1 MAGTPLPGVP
11 ALAMNPRHPVWL
23 ALSDL
28 FLDTDTRLSFP
39 YIARTL
45 AASPF
50 TDDELEA
57 IFQNEVAPA
66 VEFNLFDIA
75 GEWAGF
81 GEEWLI
87 ATINRRGPKPYQL
100 RSPGTHHEF
109 QAALGLAHHLRR
121 IPEDARPARLEA
133 WRLLAKL
140 YLNRECPPPPE
151 LTSLPYSPAELTTL
165 FRLEVEPAYRPFAAS
180 YRRHAPSLYP
190 SPEEVEANWSAWLF
204 AIE

>member
-1 MAGTPLPGVP
+1 
-11 ALAMNPRHPVWL
+11 MNPHHPVWL

-50 TDDELEA
+50 ADHELEA

-75 GEWAGF
+75 GEWVGF
-81 GEEWLI
+81 DETWLI
-87 ATINRRGPKPYQL
+87 AEITKRPPKPYAL
-100 RSPGTHHEF
+100 RSPDTHLAF
-109 QAALGLAHHLRR
+109 QAVLGLAHHLRR
-121 IPEDARPARLEA
+121 LPDDAHPARIEA

-140 YLNRECPPPPE
+140 YVNRDCPPPLELASLPFSPGE
-151 LTSLPYSPAELTTL
+151 LTAI
-165 FRLEVEPAYRPFAAS
+165 FRLEVQPAYRPFALS
-180 YRRHAPSLYP
+180 YRRHAPTLYP
-190 SPEEVEANWSAWLF
+190 SFEEVEANWSTWRLS
-204 AIE
+204 IE

>member
-1 MAGTPLPGVP
+1 
-11 ALAMNPRHPVWL
+11 MNPRHCVWI

-39 YIARTL
+39 YIAHAL

-50 TDDELEA
+50 ADDELES

-81 GEEWLI
+81 NESWLI
-87 ATINRRGPKPYQL
+87 AEISKRPPQPYRL
-100 RSPGTHHEF
+100 RAPDTHHQF
-109 QAALGLAHHLRR
+109 QAVLGLSHHLRR
-121 IPEDARPARLEA
+121 LPEAEIPARLDF

-140 YLNRECPPPPE
+140 YLDRDCPPPPE
-151 LTSLPYSPAELTTL
+151 LASLPVSKAELTRI
-165 FRLEVEPAYRPFAAS
+165 FRLEVEPAYRPFAAA
-180 YRRHAPSLYP
+180 YRRHSPGVYP
-190 SPEEVEANWSAWLF
+190 SPEEVEANWAAWLSF
-204 AIE
+204 IE

>member
-1 MAGTPLPGVP
+1 
-11 ALAMNPRHPVWL
+11 MNPRHPVWL

-50 TDDELEA
+50 SDDELEA

-81 GEEWLI
+81 DETWLI
-87 ATINRRGPKPYQL
+87 AAITNRPPKPHKL
-100 RSPGTHHEF
+100 RIPETHHQL
-109 QAALGLAHHLRR
+109 QAVLGLAHHLRR
-121 IPEDARPARLEA
+121 LPNDAHPTRLEA
-133 WRLLAKL
+133 WNLLAKL
-140 YLNRECPPPPE
+140 YLNRHCPPPTE
-151 LTSLPYSPAELTTL
+151 LASLPLSPAELTAI
-165 FRLEVEPAYRPFAAS
+165 FRLEIEPAYRPFAAD
-180 YRRHAPSLYP
+180 YRRHSPGQYP
-190 SPEEVEANWSAWLF
+190 SPEEVAANWADWLVS
-204 AIE
+204 IE

>member
-1 MAGTPLPGVP
+1 
-11 ALAMNPRHPVWL
+11 MNPRHSVWL

-28 FLDTDTRLSFP
+28 FLDTDSRLSFP

-45 AASPF
+45 AAAPF
-50 TDDELEA
+50 SDDELET

-81 GEEWLI
+81 DEAWLI
-87 ATINRRGPKPYQL
+87 AEIIRRPPQPYKL
-100 RSPGTHHEF
+100 RSPDTHHEF
-109 QAALGLAHHLRR
+109 QAVLGLTHHLRR
-121 IPEDARPARLEA
+121 LPEDARPIRIEA

-140 YLNRECPPPPE
+140 YLQRQCSPPPE
-151 LTSLPYSPAELTTL
+151 LTSLPFSPAELTAI

-190 SPEEVEANWSAWLF
+190 SPEEVEGNWSARLF
-204 AIE
+204 CIE